1 MNAAKTKIL
10 LVDDHLLFRESVA
23 RLLSVESDLD
33 VIAQAGSASEAAEK
47 ATRLRPDLVLLDF
60 DLGDTDGLDFIR
72 SFRAQNAKS
81 KVLLVTAGVDD
92 AAASELIRLG
102 VSGIFTKHSS
112 PAQLVA
118 AIRSVLAGRVW
129 LEQDRLSRIIASEK
143 SHPVTPL
150 NEQFTA
156 REQQVLSLVFEGL
169 ANKEIASR
177 LGISESS
184 VKAALQQLFEKT
196 GVRTRAQLVR
206 VALERHSDL

>member
-1 MNAAKTKIL
+1 MNAAKAKIL

-33 VIAQAGSASEAAEK
+33 VIAQAGSASEAADK
-47 ATRLRPDLVLLDF
+47 ATRLHPDLVLLDF
-60 DLGDTDGLDFIR
+60 DLGDSDGLDFIK
-72 SFRAQNAKS
+72 SVRAQNTKL

-92 AAASELIRLG
+92 AAASDLIRLG

-129 LEQDRLSRIIASEK
+129 LETDQLARIITQDK
-143 SHPVTPL
+143 THPATPSD
-150 NEQFTA
+150 FTP